1 MENINE
7 KKFFDYDKNTK
18 ISLNL
23 NKNKLNIE
31 IINQNEFNVIKK
43 FTIKNYE
50 EFISNKYFT
59 IFENM
64 KEIYEN
70 IIEMIVNNKIKLKFD
85 NNKCYFDIKF
95 LSNKIFTIIL
105 YEKDEKENEII
116 SVINSVIESINLKND
131 LNEKINYLKQ
141 NIDLMRNEYESK
153 ILQLEAKNNFLENK
167 FIENKVYFENIIQNL
182 KKEINYLN
190 NSINNNKNE
199 NINNNKKENK
209 IKNNKS
215 NFNLLNY
222 SLTSSITINPNN
234 SKILLDEDFNF
245 LFSNK
250 NIYKDLLF
258 CSDLYGDNILTYHN
272 KCDKIPNTLTII
284 KTKENF
290 IFGGFTTNFF
300 ESSPY
305 TWKEDENSFI
315 FSINLKKKFYPKDKK
330 KAILSVKY
338 MGPTF
343 GDGYDVY
350 LHDKFLSE
358 EQKYYN
364 IKDNTYNIKK
374 YELTNGNKSYI
385 INKVEVWK
393 IQFD

>member
-7 KKFFDYDKNTK
+7 KKLFEYDKNTK
-18 ISLNL
+18 ILLNL
-23 NKNKLNIE
+23 NQNKLHIE
-31 IINQNEFNVIKK
+31 IIKQNENNIIKK

-50 EFISNKYFT
+50 EFIKNKYFSIFDNNKE
-59 IFENM
+59 IFENL
-64 KEIYEN
+64 
-70 IIEMIVNNKIKLKFD
+70 IEMITNNKIFLKFD
-85 NNKCYFDIKF
+85 NDKCYFDIKF
-95 LSNKIFTIIL
+95 FSNKLFTLIL
-105 YEKDEKENEII
+105 NEKEEKENEII
-116 SVINSVIESINLKND
+116 SVINSVIESINFKND
-131 LNEKINYLKQ
+131 LNEKINFLKQ
-141 NIDLMRNEYESK
+141 NIDLMKNEYDSK

-182 KKEINYLN
+182 KKEIEHLK
-190 NSINNNKNE
+190 NSSNKKNE
-199 NINNNKKENK
+199 NKIIKEKENK
-209 IKNNKS
+209 INDNKI
-215 NFNLLNY
+215 NFNSLNY

-245 LFSNK
+245 LFPNK
-250 NIYKDLLF
+250 NVFKDLLF
-258 CSDLYGDNILTYHN
+258 CSDLDGDNILTYHN

-284 KTKENF
+284 KTKDNF

-364 IKDNTYNIKK
+364 IKDNTYNLKK

-393 IQFD
+393 IQFN

>member
-7 KKFFDYDKNTK
+7 KKLFEYDKNTK
-18 ISLNL
+18 ILLNL
-23 NKNKLNIE
+23 NQNKLHIK
-31 IINQNEFNVIKK
+31 IIKQNENNIIKK

-50 EFISNKYFT
+50 EFIKNKYFSIFDNNKE
-59 IFENM
+59 IFENL
-64 KEIYEN
+64 
-70 IIEMIVNNKIKLKFD
+70 IEMINNNKIILNFD
-85 NNKCYFDIKF
+85 NDKCYFDIKF
-95 LSNKIFTIIL
+95 FSNKLFTLIL
-105 YEKDEKENEII
+105 NEKEEKENEII
-116 SVINSVIESINLKND
+116 SVINSVIESINFKND
-131 LNEKINYLKQ
+131 LNEKINFLKQ
-141 NIDLMRNEYESK
+141 NIDLMKNEYDSK

-182 KKEINYLN
+182 KKEIEHLK
-190 NSINNNKNE
+190 NSSNKKNE
-199 NINNNKKENK
+199 NKIIKEKENK
-209 IKNNKS
+209 INSNKI
-215 NFNLLNY
+215 NFNSLNY

-245 LFSNK
+245 LFPNK
-250 NIYKDLLF
+250 NIFKDLLF
-258 CSDLYGDNILTYHN
+258 CSDLDGDNILTYHN

-284 KTKENF
+284 KTKDNF

-330 KAILSVKY
+330 KSILSVKY

-364 IKDNTYNIKK
+364 IKDNTYNLKK

-393 IQFD
+393 IQFN

>member
-7 KKFFDYDKNTK
+7 KKLFEYDKNTK
-18 ISLNL
+18 ILINL
-23 NKNKLNIE
+23 NHNKLNIE
-31 IINQNEFNVIKK
+31 IIKQNEFNINKK
-43 FTIKNYE
+43 FTIKNYQ
-50 EFISNKYFT
+50 EFIKNKYFS
-59 IFENM
+59 I
-64 KEIYEN
+64 
-70 IIEMIVNNKIKLKFD
+70 FD
-85 NNKCYFDIKF
+85 NNKEIFENLIEMITNKKVFLKIENDKCYFVIKF
-95 LSNKIFTIIL
+95 FNNKIFTLIL
-105 YEKDEKENEII
+105 NEKEEKENEII
-116 SVINSVIESINLKND
+116 TVINSVIESINLKND
-131 LNEKINYLKQ
+131 LNEKINFLKQ
-141 NIDLMRNEYESK
+141 NIDLMKNEYDSK
-153 ILQLEAKNNFLENK
+153 ILQLEAKNIFLENK

-182 KKEINYLN
+182 KKEINFLKNSN
-190 NSINNNKNE
+190 NSKNE
-199 NINNNKKENK
+199 NKNIKEEENK
-209 IKNNKS
+209 INSNKNNS
-215 NFNLLNY
+215 TLLNY
-222 SLTSSITINPNN
+222 SLTSSLTINPNN

-250 NIYKDLLF
+250 NYFKELLF
-258 CSDLYGDNILTYHN
+258 CSDLHGDNILTYHN

-284 KTKENF
+284 KTKDNF

-305 TWKEDENSFI
+305 IWKEDENSFI

-330 KAILSVKY
+330 KSILSVKY

-364 IKDNTYNIKK
+364 IKDNTYNLKK

-393 IQFD
+393 IQFN

>member
-7 KKFFDYDKNTK
+7 KKLFEYDKNTK
-18 ISLNL
+18 ILLNL
-23 NKNKLNIE
+23 NQNKLHIE
-31 IINQNEFNVIKK
+31 IIKQNENNIIKK

-50 EFISNKYFT
+50 EFIKNKYFSIFDNNKE
-59 IFENM
+59 IFENL
-64 KEIYEN
+64 
-70 IIEMIVNNKIKLKFD
+70 IEMINNNKIILNFD
-85 NNKCYFDIKF
+85 NDKCYFDIKF
-95 LSNKIFTIIL
+95 FSNKLFTLIL
-105 YEKDEKENEII
+105 NEKEEKENEII
-116 SVINSVIESINLKND
+116 SVINSVIESINFKND
-131 LNEKINYLKQ
+131 LNEKINFLKQ
-141 NIDLMRNEYESK
+141 NIDLMKNEYDSK

-182 KKEINYLN
+182 KKEIEHLK
-190 NSINNNKNE
+190 NSSNKKNE
-199 NINNNKKENK
+199 NKIIKEKENK
-209 IKNNKS
+209 INDNKI
-215 NFNLLNY
+215 NFNSLNY

-245 LFSNK
+245 LFPNK
-250 NIYKDLLF
+250 NIFKDLLF
-258 CSDLYGDNILTYHN
+258 CSDLDGDNILTYHN

-284 KTKENF
+284 KTKDNF

-364 IKDNTYNIKK
+364 IKDNTYNLKK

-393 IQFD
+393 IQFN

>member
-7 KKFFDYDKNTK
+7 KKLFEYDKNTK
-18 ISLNL
+18 ILINL
-23 NKNKLNIE
+23 NHNKLNIE
-31 IINQNEFNVIKK
+31 IIKQNEFKINKK
-43 FTIKNYE
+43 FTIKNYQ
-50 EFISNKYFT
+50 EFIKNKYFS
-59 IFENM
+59 I
-64 KEIYEN
+64 
-70 IIEMIVNNKIKLKFD
+70 FD
-85 NNKCYFDIKF
+85 NNKEIFENLIEMITNKKVFLKFENDKCYFVIKF
-95 LSNKIFTIIL
+95 FNNKIFTLIL
-105 YEKDEKENEII
+105 NEKEEKENEII
-116 SVINSVIESINLKND
+116 TVINSVIESINLKND
-131 LNEKINYLKQ
+131 LNEKINFLKQ
-141 NIDLMRNEYESK
+141 NIDLMKNEYDSK
-153 ILQLEAKNNFLENK
+153 ILQLEAKNIFLENK

-182 KKEINYLN
+182 KKEINFLKNSN
-190 NSINNNKNE
+190 NSKNE
-199 NINNNKKENK
+199 NKNIKEEENK
-209 IKNNKS
+209 INSNKNNS
-215 NFNLLNY
+215 TLLNY
-222 SLTSSITINPNN
+222 SLTSSLTINPNN

-245 LFSNK
+245 LFPNK
-250 NIYKDLLF
+250 NVFKDLLF
-258 CSDLYGDNILTYHN
+258 CSDLDGDNILTYHN

-284 KTKENF
+284 KTKDNF

-305 TWKEDENSFI
+305 IWKEDENSFI

-364 IKDNTYNIKK
+364 IKDNTYNLKK

-393 IQFD
+393 IQFN

>member
-7 KKFFDYDKNTK
+7 KKLFEYDKNTK
-18 ISLNL
+18 ILLNL
-23 NKNKLNIE
+23 NQNKLHIE
-31 IINQNEFNVIKK
+31 IIKQNENNIIKK

-50 EFISNKYFT
+50 EFIKNKYFSIFDNNKE
-59 IFENM
+59 IFENL
-64 KEIYEN
+64 
-70 IIEMIVNNKIKLKFD
+70 IEMINNNKIILNFD
-85 NNKCYFDIKF
+85 NDKCYFDIKF
-95 LSNKIFTIIL
+95 FSNKLFTLIL
-105 YEKDEKENEII
+105 NEKEEKENEII
-116 SVINSVIESINLKND
+116 SVINSVIESINFKND
-131 LNEKINYLKQ
+131 LNEKINFLKQ
-141 NIDLMRNEYESK
+141 NIDLMKNEYDSK

-182 KKEINYLN
+182 KKEIEHLK
-190 NSINNNKNE
+190 NSSNKKNE
-199 NINNNKKENK
+199 NKIIKEKENK
-209 IKNNKS
+209 INSNKI
-215 NFNLLNY
+215 NFNSLNY

-245 LFSNK
+245 LFPNK
-250 NIYKDLLF
+250 NIFKDLLF
-258 CSDLYGDNILTYHN
+258 CSDLDGDNILTYHN

-284 KTKENF
+284 KTKDNF

-364 IKDNTYNIKK
+364 IKDNTYNLKK

-393 IQFD
+393 IQFN

>member
-7 KKFFDYDKNTK
+7 KKLFEYDKNTK
-18 ISLNL
+18 ILINL
-23 NKNKLNIE
+23 NHNKLNIE
-31 IINQNEFNVIKK
+31 IIKQNEFNINKK
-43 FTIKNYE
+43 FTIKNYQ
-50 EFISNKYFT
+50 EFIKNKYFSIFDNNKE
-59 IFENM
+59 IFENL
-64 KEIYEN
+64 
-70 IIEMIVNNKIKLKFD
+70 IEMINNNKIILKFD
-85 NNKCYFDIKF
+85 NDKCYFDIKF
-95 LSNKIFTIIL
+95 FSNKLFTLIL
-105 YEKDEKENEII
+105 NEKEEKENEII
-116 SVINSVIESINLKND
+116 SVINSVIESINFKND
-131 LNEKINYLKQ
+131 LNEKINFLKQ
-141 NIDLMRNEYESK
+141 NIDLMKNEYDSK

-182 KKEINYLN
+182 KKEIEYLK
-190 NSINNNKNE
+190 NSSNKKNE
-199 NINNNKKENK
+199 NKIIKEKENK
-209 IKNNKS
+209 INSNKI
-215 NFNLLNY
+215 NFNSLNY

-245 LFSNK
+245 LFPNK
-250 NIYKDLLF
+250 NIFKDLLF
-258 CSDLYGDNILTYHN
+258 CSDLDGDNILTYHN

-284 KTKENF
+284 KTKDNF

-330 KAILSVKY
+330 KSILSVKY

-364 IKDNTYNIKK
+364 IKDNTYNLKK

-385 INKVEVWK
+385 INKVEVWN
-393 IQFD
+393 IQFN

>member
-7 KKFFDYDKNTK
+7 KKLFEYDKNTK
-18 ISLNL
+18 ILLNL
-23 NKNKLNIE
+23 IQNKLNIE
-31 IINQNEFNVIKK
+31 IIKQNENNIIKK

-50 EFISNKYFT
+50 EFIKNKYFSIFDNNKE
-59 IFENM
+59 IFENL
-64 KEIYEN
+64 
-70 IIEMIVNNKIKLKFD
+70 IEMINNNKIILNFD
-85 NNKCYFDIKF
+85 NDKCYFDIKF
-95 LSNKIFTIIL
+95 FSNKLFTLIL
-105 YEKDEKENEII
+105 NEKEEKENEII
-116 SVINSVIESINLKND
+116 SVINSVIESINFKND
-131 LNEKINYLKQ
+131 LNEKINFLKQ
-141 NIDLMRNEYESK
+141 NIDLMKNEYDSK

-182 KKEINYLN
+182 KKEIEHLK
-190 NSINNNKNE
+190 NSSNKKNE
-199 NINNNKKENK
+199 NKIIKEKENK
-209 IKNNKS
+209 INSNKI
-215 NFNLLNY
+215 NFNSLNY

-245 LFSNK
+245 LFPNK
-250 NIYKDLLF
+250 NIFKDLLF
-258 CSDLYGDNILTYHN
+258 CSDLDGDNILTYHN

-284 KTKENF
+284 KTKDNF

-305 TWKEDENSFI
+305 IWKEDENSFI

-330 KAILSVKY
+330 KAILSVFY
-338 MGPTF
+338 MGPSF

-364 IKDNTYNIKK
+364 IKDNTYNLKK

-393 IQFD
+393 IQFN

>member
-7 KKFFDYDKNTK
+7 KKLFEYDKNTK
-18 ISLNL
+18 ILINL
-23 NKNKLNIE
+23 NHNKLNIE
-31 IINQNEFNVIKK
+31 IIKQNEFKINKK
-43 FTIKNYE
+43 FTIKNYQ
-50 EFISNKYFT
+50 EFIKNKYFS
-59 IFENM
+59 I
-64 KEIYEN
+64 
-70 IIEMIVNNKIKLKFD
+70 FD
-85 NNKCYFDIKF
+85 NNKEIFENLIEMITNKKVFLKFENDKCYFVIKF
-95 LSNKIFTIIL
+95 FNNKIFTLIL
-105 YEKDEKENEII
+105 NEKEEKENEII
-116 SVINSVIESINLKND
+116 TVINSVIESINLKND
-131 LNEKINYLKQ
+131 LNEKINFLKQ
-141 NIDLMRNEYESK
+141 NIDLMKNEYDSK

-182 KKEINYLN
+182 KKEINFLKNSN
-190 NSINNNKNE
+190 NSKNE
-199 NINNNKKENK
+199 NKNIKENENK
-209 IKNNKS
+209 INSNKNNS
-215 NFNLLNY
+215 TLLNY
-222 SLTSSITINPNN
+222 SLTSSLTINPNN

-250 NIYKDLLF
+250 NYFKELLF
-258 CSDLYGDNILTYHN
+258 CSDLHGDNILTYHN

-284 KTKENF
+284 KTKDNF

-305 TWKEDENSFI
+305 IWKEDENSFI

-330 KAILSVKY
+330 KSILSVKY

-364 IKDNTYNIKK
+364 IKDNTYNLKK

-393 IQFD
+393 IQFN